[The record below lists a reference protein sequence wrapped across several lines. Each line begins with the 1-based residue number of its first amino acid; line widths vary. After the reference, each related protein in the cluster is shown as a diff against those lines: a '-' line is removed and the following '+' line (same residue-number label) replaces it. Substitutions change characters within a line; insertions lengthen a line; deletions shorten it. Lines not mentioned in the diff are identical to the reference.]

1 MSFIRNWFIFAEV
14 SELCRTLC
22 MFEAFSFPF
31 SKSSLQFYI
40 FVMLISKSSLRISHW
55 ILCFLFEVAYSSRCY
70 SHKHNCN
77 LLPPSTYKL
86 CEAIT
91 GILVKGYQLYTAGM
105 RMFIVREV
113 CFIFLFLVT
122 NLWILSHGFDGLLLK
137 NWMFCMALIKH
148 SGFKNRGG
156 GEGRREKN
164 LDHNLLEK

>member
-14 SELCRTLC
+14 FELCRTLDT
-22 MFEAFSFPF
+22 FEAFSVPF
-31 SKSSLQFYI
+31 SKSSLEFCI

-55 ILCFLFEVAYSSRCY
+55 ILCFLFEVAHSSRCY

-91 GILVKGYQLYTAGM
+91 GIPMKGHQLYTAGM

-113 CFIFLFLVT
+113 CFVFLFSVT
-122 NLWILSHGFDGLLLK
+122 IPWILSHDFDGLLLNK
-137 NWMFCMALIKH
+137 WMFCMALIKH
-148 SGFKNRGG
+148 SGFKNRG
-156 GEGRREKN
+156 REKR
-164 LDHNLLEK
+164 KKSRS